1 MNDITSLYSQSQQ
14 GGELPYFIGKQY
26 GSGWLRNLGRLAFP
40 ILKRLGHAALNT
52 VKDVFVNKKEF
63 FPSMKSNAMDYVV
76 NPTIDSMLNK
86 PQKRKSKRSYSINK
100 RSKKSNRTIF

>member
-26 GSGWLRNLGRLAFP
+26 GLGGLRNLGRLAFP

-76 NPTIDSMLNK
+76 NPTIDSMINK
-86 PQKRKSKRSYSINK
+86 HQKRKSKNDINK
-100 RSKKSNRTIF
+100 RSKKRSRTIF

>member
-76 NPTIDSMLNK
+76 NPTIDSMINK
-86 PQKRKSKRSYSINK
+86 HQKRKSKNDINK
-100 RSKKSNRTIF
+100 RSKKRSRTIF